1 MKNIVIL
8 IVASLMALGFGQIPI
23 DTGYAVNYEMYDE
36 ADSVFI
42 KTVDDILQ
50 DEETEDVRIVAE
62 KEVIHDIDL
71 NPLGLVYD
79 FCVDDSAGY
88 AIVLQQAEEFIV
100 PEIFLDA
107 VNPYKE
113 VPDENC
119 KKVYLNTMS
128 YLYYNEEGYFEPKT
142 QLSVDTDILEQVYG
156 SSYRG
161 GGVPSYT
168 SETISYT
175 YRNENNTEIV
185 KRHPAYYED
194 GVLQNAC
201 AAIAGTNIISY
212 YDRYYENL
220 IPNYTPGSKM
230 GTMYLYKEQN
240 GNVVSVMRQ
249 LNTDMQNK
257 GSGTTLSQ
265 FKSGMTKYV
274 NTKGLAITYE
284 SCKTNGSLNLL
295 KVKENIDEE
304 KPIALFLSG
313 FNLSTIS
320 VGSNTDSINYKL
332 VDTNHVM
339 VCFGIKEVS
348 YQFANGSTQKNTYF
362 QVASGLQSQARG
374 YYQLNYNGQINEAL
388 AISIQ

>member
-8 IVASLMALGFGQIPI
+8 IVASLMAFGFGQIPI
-23 DTGYAVNYEMYDE
+23 DTGYAVNPAMYDE
-36 ADSVFI
+36 ADSVFV

-50 DEETEDVRIVAE
+50 EEKTGDVRIVAE

-79 FCVDDSAGY
+79 FCVDDSVGY

-119 KKVYLNTMS
+119 KKIYLNTMS
-128 YLYYNEEGYFEPKT
+128 YLYYTEEGYFEPKT

-156 SSYRG
+156 SSYKG
-161 GGVPSYT
+161 SGVATYT

-185 KRHPAYYED
+185 KRHPAYHED

-220 IPNYTPGSKM
+220 IPNYTPGSKI

-240 GNVVSVMRQ
+240 GTVVSVMNQ
-249 LNTDMQNK
+249 LNSDMQND
-257 GSGTTLSQ
+257 GSGTTLNQ
-265 FKSGMTKYV
+265 FKAGMTKYV
-274 NTKGLAITYE
+274 NTKGLTITYE
-284 SCKTNGSLNLL
+284 SCVNNGSLNLL
-295 KVKENIDEE
+295 KVKENVEE
-304 KPIALFLSG
+304 GKPIVLFLSG
-313 FNLSTIS
+313 YNLATITI
-320 VGSNTDSINYKL
+320 GNNTDSINYKMM
-332 VDTNHVM
+332 DTNHVM
-339 VCFGIKEVS
+339 VCFGIKEIS
-348 YQFANGSTQKNTYF
+348 YQLANGSSRTNIYV
-362 QVASGLQSQARG
+362 QVATGLPGHIRG
-374 YYQLNYNGQINEAL
+374 YYQLDYNGRIDEAL
-388 AISIQ
+388 AISVK

>member
-8 IVASLMALGFGQIPI
+8 IVASLMALGFGQMPI
-23 DTGYAVNYEMYDE
+23 DTGYAVNYEIYDE

-42 KTVDDILQ
+42 KTIDDILQ
-50 DEETEDVRIVAE
+50 EEETGDIRIVAE

-88 AIVLQQAEEFIV
+88 AIVLQQAEGFIV

-119 KKVYLNTMS
+119 KKIYLNTMS

-142 QLSVDTDILEQVYG
+142 QISVDTDILEQVYG

-161 GGVPSYT
+161 GGVPVYT

-201 AAIAGTNIISY
+201 AAIAGINIISY

-249 LNTDMQNK
+249 LNTDMQNN
-257 GSGTTLSQ
+257 GSGTTLSK

-274 NTKGLAITYE
+274 NTKGLTITYE

-339 VCFGIKEVS
+339 VCFGIKELS

-362 QVASGLQSQARG
+362 QVATGLQSQARG